1 VNKQL
6 TDEEILEKYR
16 EVFECYAKDGVID
29 LDKRLKFSFFCQIRR
44 LEQVVSL
51 VIIPKRTIHS
61 TLYESQQCKA
71 EAIGKA
77 PVYHCLSSCAGK
89 VQRLFRA
96 AFFQSAAGQLLCSST
111 ATLFSSSACL
121 IITSCK

>member
-29 LDKRLKFSFFCQIRR
+29 LDKRLKFSFFCQIHR

-61 TLYESQQCKA
+61 TLYESQQCSGYVLTFNIDFFLHQTFPRKYIVGKKVFKA
-71 EAIGKA
+71 SLRS
-77 PVYHCLSSCAGK
+77 PK
-89 VQRLFRA
+89 V
-96 AFFQSAAGQLLCSST
+96 
-111 ATLFSSSACL
+111 
-121 IITSCK
+121 SCKEMFTVPAG